1 MNTLEMQPPTC
12 YNLNMSAFISIGILI
27 LAMLILAFLQLTPGV
42 YALSYHYA
50 FGKYSKIKSSYLML
64 FFIIGVEVISAC
76 IFLSIYYLLSILF
89 FDNFKPETSIFTWI
103 LSGILIALGFFSFF
117 YYFRR
122 GNGTKLFIPR
132 RYTKALEL
140 NANSIKTRSDAF
152 VLGALSNAC
161 EFLFTLPLYIIAS
174 VEIMRLDLQ
183 NTPINLFA
191 IMFVLSPLIP
201 LFIIRY
207 KFQAGQTLA
216 DIIKSRNKNKF
227 FTRLILATCF
237 SLIAILII
245 CFRTIY

>member
-1 MNTLEMQPPTC
+1 
-12 YNLNMSAFISIGILI
+12 MSVFISIGILI
-27 LAMLILAFLQLTPGV
+27 LAMLILSFLQLTPGV
-42 YALSYHYA
+42 FALSYHYA
-50 FGKYSKIKSSYLML
+50 LGKYSKIKSSYLTL

-76 IFLSIYYLLSILF
+76 IFLSFYYLISIMLF
-89 FDNFKPETSIFTWI
+89 ANFQPETSILTWI
-103 LSGILIALGFFSFF
+103 LSGILIILGFFSFF

-132 RYTKALEL
+132 KYAKALEL

-152 VLGALSNAC
+152 ILGALSNTC
-161 EFLFTLPLYIIAS
+161 EFLFTIPLYIVAS
-174 VEIMRLDLQ
+174 VEIMRLDLE
-183 NTPINLFA
+183 NISINLFA
-191 IMFVLSPLIP
+191 IIFVLAPLIP

-227 FTRLILATCF
+227 FTRLILATSF
-237 SLIAILII
+237 ILIAILII